1 MQDANDSESTVEH
14 NKNELNNKLKTHKNF
29 KNKENEYKK
38 NIKNNISIPNICL
51 IRIPINLSTFKTQ
64 ALVDTGAARSMI
76 SRDILRQIPFAKI
89 KDRSN
94 EQITP
99 ARFRTV
105 AGNLIITQGY
115 YEIEVMINKMKF
127 NHSFYVLKHM
137 DEGCVLGIDFLS
149 SHKIM
154 IDATKGSII
163 HQDQET
169 FGIETFQ
176 KPFNEIPI
184 CTTDLDLAVSREP
197 SKFPKLFYPTSNSDI
212 NLVHVPPEYRN
223 RIASLLYSNSRIFAS
238 SMNELGMATG
248 VRHRIDT
255 GNATPVMLPPRRTPI
270 ALKIQVKTRLEEMQ
284 AHNII
289 RESTSPYA
297 APVVMVPK
305 KSGDLRFC
313 IDYRLLNK
321 VTIKDKYPL
330 PRIDDTIDALY
341 GAKYFSTL
349 DLFSGYWQIEIEEED
364 KHKTAFVCEFGQYE
378 FNRMPFGLTNAP
390 ATFQRLM
397 NKILKPALYN
407 YALVYLDDIIVFS
420 KTIDEHIGHLEDV
433 FKLLANAG
441 LRLKLDKCDF
451 FKNEIEYLGH
461 VVSREGVAPNKQ
473 KLKAIF
479 NYPEPKNVKE
489 LSSFIGLA
497 SYYRKFIRLFA
508 EKAHPLTKLTRKN
521 VVWEWGDAQR
531 DAFNRIKSS
540 LTSQPILRYPDFSRD
555 FIVYTDAS
563 GYGIGAVL
571 AQMQRP
577 PQSADSQSDSSDQN
591 NEEEVVIAYT
601 SKHLNDREVK
611 WSVTEKEAY
620 AIIHAVDVFKPYLY
634 GRRFTVITDHRPL
647 EWLMSKTEPSGR
659 LARWALKLQEFD
671 IAIGYRPGK
680 SNQNADCLSRAPLPV
695 IAVIKLEEQNEWV
708 KAQEIDEHC
717 SDILSKLENKNL
729 KEVNF
734 IKDMQTGILLT
745 MDRKIIVPKAKIKE
759 VLEANHDHMLAAHMG
774 VAKTLARIQKQ
785 YVWPGMGND
794 VKEYVR
800 NCLSCA
806 MRKPYGS
813 FKAPLKPMPP
823 ASRVWEKIAMD
834 IVGPITETKNSNKYI
849 LVLSD
854 YASRFV
860 LTIPMENQKAQTIAT
875 HLVKEVITKYGAPET
890 VLTDQGT
897 NFLSKLIQEIC
908 NHFKIK
914 QMRTTSYHPQTDGLV
929 ERFNRTLCDMLSCY
943 VNKEPET
950 WDMYLPFV
958 TLAYNTSKQTSI
970 NNCPF
975 YLFYGREPILPNDI
989 IINRKHDFTDND
1001 EKDVRQQ
1008 WQKALKFAKEHLLS
1022 AQAKQKLNYD
1032 KNSKNITF
1040 QINETVLLKAHSAPG
1055 KFNNRWEGPHKIT
1068 RKISDLNYEISRL
1081 TNNAEIPTATGKQIV
1096 HVNRL
1101 KKITREA
1108 AEKRENVPNKRRGRP
1123 PKTPTKKLKTQHSST
1138 RKRHRSP
1145 STESEQTKYH
1155 HNPPITH
1162 NLRNKSAPA
1171 QESLPNFHYNL
1182 RNRAKTQRRF

>member
-1 MQDANDSESTVEH
+1 MQDANDSESTIEH

-163 HQDQET
+163 HQDQEI

-473 KLKAIF
+473 KLEAIF
-479 NYPEPKNVKE
+479 NYSEPKNVKE

-497 SYYRKFIRLFA
+497 SYY
-508 EKAHPLTKLTRKN
+508 
-521 VVWEWGDAQR
+521 
-531 DAFNRIKSS
+531 
-540 LTSQPILRYPDFSRD
+540 
-555 FIVYTDAS
+555 
-563 GYGIGAVL
+563 
-571 AQMQRP
+571 
-577 PQSADSQSDSSDQN
+577 
-591 NEEEVVIAYT
+591 
-601 SKHLNDREVK
+601 
-611 WSVTEKEAY
+611 
-620 AIIHAVDVFKPYLY
+620 
-634 GRRFTVITDHRPL
+634 
-647 EWLMSKTEPSGR
+647 
-659 LARWALKLQEFD
+659 
-671 IAIGYRPGK
+671 
-680 SNQNADCLSRAPLPV
+680 
-695 IAVIKLEEQNEWV
+695 
-708 KAQEIDEHC
+708 
-717 SDILSKLENKNL
+717 
-729 KEVNF
+729 
-734 IKDMQTGILLT
+734 
-745 MDRKIIVPKAKIKE
+745 
-759 VLEANHDHMLAAHMG
+759 
-774 VAKTLARIQKQ
+774 
-785 YVWPGMGND
+785 
-794 VKEYVR
+794 
-800 NCLSCA
+800 
-806 MRKPYGS
+806 
-813 FKAPLKPMPP
+813 
-823 ASRVWEKIAMD
+823 
-834 IVGPITETKNSNKYI
+834 
-849 LVLSD
+849 
-854 YASRFV
+854 
-860 LTIPMENQKAQTIAT
+860 
-875 HLVKEVITKYGAPET
+875 
-890 VLTDQGT
+890 
-897 NFLSKLIQEIC
+897 
-908 NHFKIK
+908 
-914 QMRTTSYHPQTDGLV
+914 
-929 ERFNRTLCDMLSCY
+929 
-943 VNKEPET
+943 
-950 WDMYLPFV
+950 
-958 TLAYNTSKQTSI
+958 
-970 NNCPF
+970 
-975 YLFYGREPILPNDI
+975 
-989 IINRKHDFTDND
+989 
-1001 EKDVRQQ
+1001 
-1008 WQKALKFAKEHLLS
+1008 
-1022 AQAKQKLNYD
+1022 
-1032 KNSKNITF
+1032 
-1040 QINETVLLKAHSAPG
+1040 
-1055 KFNNRWEGPHKIT
+1055 
-1068 RKISDLNYEISRL
+1068 
-1081 TNNAEIPTATGKQIV
+1081 
-1096 HVNRL
+1096 
-1101 KKITREA
+1101 
-1108 AEKRENVPNKRRGRP
+1108 
-1123 PKTPTKKLKTQHSST
+1123 
-1138 RKRHRSP
+1138 
-1145 STESEQTKYH
+1145 
-1155 HNPPITH
+1155 
-1162 NLRNKSAPA
+1162 
-1171 QESLPNFHYNL
+1171 
-1182 RNRAKTQRRF
+1182 